1 MTFSK
6 EWENQYIDNRHIS
19 IWPWSDLISLSSDY
33 LKNSGNFKILEIG
46 FGTGANIPFF
56 LSRGVDYYG
65 IEGSKIAF
73 NLVSQKFPELKGNLS
88 LGDFTKNRNYSEVF
102 DMLIDRSS
110 MTHNTLD
117 AIYEGLLNIRSA
129 MKPGAKYIGVD
140 WFSTE
145 HSEFING
152 VEIDPNTKV
161 FNDNSCFSGVG
172 KVHFSDKEHL
182 LDIFNKS
189 GFNVTKL
196 THKKSYTETPD
207 NKYVFATWNLV
218 AEKI

>member
-1 MTFSK
+1 MAFSK
-6 EWENQYIDNRHIS
+6 EWENQYLNNCHMS
-19 IWPWSDLISLSSDY
+19 IWPWSDVISLSVGY
-33 LKNSGNFKILEIG
+33 LNNGCNLKILEIG
-46 FGTGANIPFF
+46 FGMGANIPYF
-56 LSRGVDYYG
+56 LSRGVDYFG
-65 IEGSKIAF
+65 IEGSETAF
-73 NLVSQKFPELKGNLS
+73 NLVSQKFPELEGKLI
-88 LGDFTKNRNYSEVF
+88 LGDFIKNKNYTEVF
-102 DMLIDRSS
+102 DIVIDRSS
-110 MTHNTLD
+110 MTHNTSD
-117 AIYEGLLNIRSA
+117 AIYDGLLNISNA
-129 MKPGAKYIGVD
+129 MKVGAKYIGID

-152 VEIDPNTKV
+152 KTIDNNTKI

-172 KVHFSDKEHL
+172 KAHFSDKEHL

-196 THKKSYTETPD
+196 THKKSYTEIPD